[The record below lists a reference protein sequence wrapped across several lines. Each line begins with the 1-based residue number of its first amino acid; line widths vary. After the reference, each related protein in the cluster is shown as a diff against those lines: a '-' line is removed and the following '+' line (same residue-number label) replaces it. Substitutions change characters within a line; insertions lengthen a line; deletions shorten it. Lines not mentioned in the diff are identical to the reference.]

1 MYNEALMNAV
11 NADRE
16 RLYAEL
22 DRVRRQREI
31 AAERAAERDAE
42 LGDASTGSGRSRRRA
57 AGRTAPV
64 RHLAAR

>member
-57 AGRTAPV
+57 AGGTAPV

>member
-42 LGDASTGSGRSRRRA
+42 LGDASNGSRRSRRRA
-57 AGRTAPV
+57 AGHTAPV

>member
-31 AAERAAERDAE
+31 EADRAAETDAE
-42 LGDASTGSGRSRRRA
+42 LGDSPRGSRRSRRHGA
-57 AGRTAPV
+57 VGAAPV

>member
-22 DRVRRQREI
+22 DRARRQREI
-31 AAERAAERDAE
+31 AAERDAE

>member
-31 AAERAAERDAE
+31 AAERAAETDAE
-42 LGDASTGSGRSRRRA
+42 PGDAPRRSRGRRS
-57 AGRTAPV
+57 AGRMPV

>member
-31 AAERAAERDAE
+31 AAERDAE